1 MSTELGE
8 DTRAAFPHHGEA
20 VDSRTP
26 ALPADPDAFFA
37 KFGTDQITA
46 RVQFKLL
53 IPLIAEARASVLAG
67 WRDALPRGVMSKK
80 TFDAHMNDAVADALG
95 VDRPEVARSGGK
107 AQRKGDPSKPGTV
120 EAGKPKREKS
130 QAQELVA
137 LAHEMF
143 ELGITTEGR
152 PFVVPRRGPR
162 VAQWMRGGSFVGKL
176 AVGLHQR
183 TGMVCSS
190 NARGDALHLLTA
202 QAESADRV
210 ELTQRVARHGEDLV
224 LDLGDDT
231 GRVVVITPGGWMI
244 EDRSPVLFARSLQT
258 LALPTPVR
266 GGSLDAL
273 WSTVNVAPASREL
286 YIADVLSYLFPHM
299 DHPIL
304 DLSGEAG
311 AGKTTTARN
320 TARLIDPSAAP
331 LARMPRDEKDLDI
344 VASQSYVLAF
354 DNISRIEDWQSDALC
369 AFCTGI
375 SAVRREL
382 YTDSGL
388 ALLKVRL
395 CAILTSID
403 YGTPKADLGQRLLPI
418 RLSPLPEG
426 DRRDEE
432 QIDLAFAA
440 AHPGVLGVLLDL
452 AAAVLAEMPAVD
464 EAVERG
470 SVRLP
475 RLAGFGKVCAALD
488 QACSSDRL
496 ATYREVLDE
505 QAVDVATEDEVAT
518 AIRQFTREHDGW
530 QGTPT
535 ELHTALT
542 QGKFRSRFWPE
553 TAATFGKRVSLVI
566 GSLRKVGIDVQKTR
580 PGRGR
585 DRHAEYVL
593 SVIPN
598 PPTDDGPR
606 GEPDPGPADDG
617 PAPSGGAESSTP
629 AALAEVTP
637 DTPAPDAEP
646 SSTDLGTGLDAE
658 TPCETAE
665 AASTGPTPCPVC
677 STAGPWCGSGT
688 MAEDE
693 EPCIVCAQ
701 PTLMRSLCGAPR
713 HAHLDRKPTEWPDTD
728 ASTAA
733 LPDPHEQAPTTAER
747 TRTAP
752 ARRGSVK
759 AEPRRGLH
767 LYGVLDGEALTI
779 VSDRRAG
786 PPEPLGEDYPANAA
800 GCVALARRLHLEA
813 MWVHES
819 ALSRLDVTGVAESGW
834 EVHGR
839 GDPDAV
845 ELAVPARADNTWADA
860 GTGREL
866 AAGLAAYESAL
877 SIRFRVSPAATG
889 LSLLGMLHKRKGA
902 VPLVTPETL
911 PPAEVCDTERA
922 LSWCRVLTD
931 TERGHRYVHGLDKHG
946 AYLGAASDLIVGLG
960 DAEHVTDHVGFNSKV
975 PGVWRV
981 SAFGPAPGRDAR
993 LPHVGI
999 GDPASSM
1006 WRSTATLAYAAEQGA
1021 EVTVREAW
1029 VWPSKGKP
1037 LSPFYRRCREGRMRL
1052 TGRAAAGEPGCAL
1065 ALSVL
1070 KETYSATL
1078 GGALASRATGE
1089 RDTPG
1094 SLYRPDWRSALVA
1107 RARVNLLRNVDKHGV
1122 HPFAADVDQFF
1133 FTSDSPDPASVG
1145 LPMGDG
1151 LGEYGA
1157 KTAAELDDAI
1167 RTAAE
1172 GGRLRPLLT
1181 ALGVRG
1187 E

>member
-1 MSTELGE
+1 VSS
-8 DTRAAFPHHGEA
+8 A
-20 VDSRTP
+20 VDD
-26 ALPADPDAFFA
+26 AADVIELPNDPDEFFA

-46 RVQFKLL
+46 RVQFKRL
-53 IPLIAEARASVLAG
+53 IPLIAEVRASVLAS

-80 TFDAHMNDAVADALG
+80 TFDAHMHDAVADVLG

-107 AQRKGDPSKPGTV
+107 AQRKGDPSKPGTA

-183 TGMVCSS
+183 TGIVCSS

-202 QAESADRV
+202 QAESAERV

-231 GRVVVITPGGWMI
+231 GRVVVITPGGWTI

-464 EAVERG
+464 KAVEKG

-496 ATYREVLDE
+496 AAYREVLDE

-518 AIRQFTREHDGW
+518 AIRQFTREHGGW
-530 QGTPT
+530 QGTT
-535 ELHTALT
+535 TGLHTELT

-566 GSLRKVGIDVQKTR
+566 GSLRKVGIDVQKTWV
-580 PGRGR
+580 GRGR

-598 PPTDDGPR
+598 PPTEDGPR

-617 PAPSGGAESSTP
+617 PAPSSAESGTS
-629 AALAEVTP
+629 AALAEVTS
-637 DTPAPDAEP
+637 DTPVSNAEQ
-646 SSTDLGTGLDAE
+646 SSTDPGTGLDAD
-658 TPCETAE
+658 TPAE
-665 AASTGPTPCPVC
+665 PASAASTGSMPCPVC
-677 STAGPWCGSGT
+677 SAAGEWCGSGT
-688 MAEDE
+688 TAVDK
-693 EPCIVCAQ
+693 EPCILCGQ
-701 PTLMRSLCGAPR
+701 PTLVRSRCGAPR
-713 HAHLDRKPTEWPDTD
+713 HAHPDWKAAEQSEPGT
-728 ASTAA
+728 STAA
-733 LPDPHEQAPTTAER
+733 RPDPHEQAPATAEH

-767 LYGVLDGEALTI
+767 LYGVLDGDALTI

-786 PPEPLGEDYPANAA
+786 PPEPLGDDYPANAA
-800 GCVALARRLHLEA
+800 ACVALARRLRLEA

-866 AAGLAAYESAL
+866 AVGLAAYESAL

-946 AYLGAASDLIVGLG
+946 AYLGAASDLVVGLG
-960 DAEHVTDHVGFNSKV
+960 DAEHVTDHVKFDPKV
-975 PGVWRV
+975 PGVWMV
-981 SAFGPAPGRDAR
+981 PKFGPSPGRDDR
-993 LPHVGI
+993 LPHPAI
-999 GDPASSM
+999 GDPAGSL
-1006 WRSTATLAYAAEQGA
+1006 WRSTPTLAYAAELGA
-1021 EVTVREAW
+1021 EFTVAEAW

-1037 LSPFYRRCREGRMRL
+1037 LSPFYKRCRDGRTQL
-1052 TGRAAAGEPGCAL
+1052 TAAAAKGEPGCAL
-1065 ALSVL
+1065 ALSIL
-1070 KETYSATL
+1070 KETYAATL
-1078 GGALASRATGE
+1078 GGALASRATGARE
-1089 RDTPG
+1089 TPG

-1107 RARVNLLRNVDKHGV
+1107 RARVNLLRNADKHGV
-1122 HPFAADVDQFF
+1122 YPFAADVDQFF

-1157 KTAAELDDAI
+1157 KTAAELNDAV
-1167 RTAAE
+1167 RVAAE
-1172 GGRLRPLLT
+1172 SGRVRSLLT
-1181 ALGVRG
+1181 AMGVRG

>member
-1 MSTELGE
+1 VSTESGE

-183 TGMVCSS
+183 TGIVCSS

-488 QACSSDRL
+488 QACGSDRL
-496 ATYREVLDE
+496 AAYRELLDE

-518 AIRQFTREHDGW
+518 AIRQFTREHGGW
-530 QGTPT
+530 QGTT
-535 ELHTALT
+535 TGLHTELT

-566 GSLRKVGIDVQKTR
+566 GSLRKVGIDVQKTWV
-580 PGRGR
+580 GRGR

-593 SVIPN
+593 SVIPD

-606 GEPDPGPADDG
+606 GEPDPGPGDDG
-617 PAPSGGAESSTP
+617 PAVSGAEP
-629 AALAEVTP
+629 AMLAEVTSSTS
-637 DTPAPDAEP
+637 DTPDAEQSGIDP
-646 SSTDLGTGLDAE
+646 GTGLDDDTLGPA
-658 TPCETAE
+658 AE
-665 AASTGPTPCPVC
+665 AASTDPAPCPVC
-677 STAGPWCGSGT
+677 SAAGPWCGPGIT
-688 MAEDE
+688 AEAE
-693 EPCIVCAQ
+693 EPCVLCAR
-701 PTLMRSLCGAPR
+701 PTLMRSRCGAPR
-713 HAHLDRKPTEWPDTD
+713 HAHPDWKAAEQSEPGT
-728 ASTAA
+728 STAA
-733 LPDPHEQAPTTAER
+733 RPDPHEQAPTTAER

-752 ARRGSVK
+752 DRRGSVK

-779 VSDRRAG
+779 VADRRAG
-786 PPEPLGEDYPANAA
+786 PPEPLGDDYPANAA
-800 GCVALARRLHLEA
+800 ECVALARRLHLEA

-860 GTGREL
+860 ETGGKL

-902 VPLVTPETL
+902 VALVTPETL

-922 LSWCRVLTD
+922 LSWCRALTD

-960 DAEHVTDHVGFNSKV
+960 DAEHVTDHVGFDPKV
-975 PGVWRV
+975 PGVWQV
-981 SAFGPAPGRDAR
+981 SAFGPAPGRDDR

-999 GDPASSM
+999 GDPAGSM

-1021 EVTVREAW
+1021 EFTVSEAW

-1037 LSPFYRRCREGRMRL
+1037 LSPFYKRCRDGRTRL
-1052 TGRAAAGEPGCAL
+1052 MERAAAGELGCAL

-1107 RARVNLLRNVDKHGV
+1107 RARVNLLRNADKHGV

-1133 FTSDSPDPASVG
+1133 FTSNSPDPASVG

-1157 KTAAELDDAI
+1157 KTAAELDDAV
-1167 RTAAE
+1167 RVAAE
-1172 GGRLRPLLT
+1172 GGRLRPLLA